1 MNSLKSAHQNLYIYY
16 LIFYQVNRLDNTLFV
31 IDILFASSIVSFFF
45 ASSMV
50 NKKKQFRIEFMS
62 IKSYILDF
70 FAKQNGASEKK

>member
-31 IDILFASSIVSFFF
+31 IDISIASSIVNFFCI
-45 ASSMV
+45 V
-50 NKKKQFRIEFMS
+50 NGKLKKQFRIESMS

-70 FAKQNGASEKK
+70 FAKQNGAREKN